1 MCLFRKKKVTYKK
14 HQSGSADSKI
24 AKDFFTRLD
33 EEKQKPKEKRLQT
46 ENGKS
51 SLGRDFY
58 SIFNDTK
65 DVHQDLIIS
74 LFAEG
79 KTSDK

>member
-1 MCLFRKKKVTYKK
+1 MCLFRKKKATDKK
-14 HQSGSADSKI
+14 YQSVSTGSEI

-33 EEKQKPKEKRLQT
+33 EEKQNPKEKRSQI

-58 SIFNDTK
+58 TIFNNTK
-65 DVHQDLIIS
+65 DVYQDLIIS

-79 KTSDK
+79 KTPDK

>member
-14 HQSGSADSKI
+14 YQSGSADPKI
-24 AKDFFTRLD
+24 AKNFFTRLD
-33 EEKQKPKEKRLQT
+33 EEKQKSKEKWSQA
-46 ENGKS
+46 EHGKS

-65 DVHQDLIIS
+65 DVHQELIIS

-79 KTSDK
+79 KTPDK